1 MGARQTV
8 MLSGIPQC
16 AADHYI
22 SMEFGV
28 PTTAR
33 RFIDQTSVGFCITSL
48 PPQDRSKQ
56 HETDGL
62 IAGGGLAV
70 APNWLSLHRR
80 QTGNPGGG
88 RSFLLAG
95 GPSSFGCRNQSDQLE
110 PYCSNASMLGID
122 RRVFW
127 HSRTLEGYH
136 MLSRMNSM
144 KLRGS
149 LNPPTTTAYDHSKAC
164 RRSISLRGSCQHA

>member
-1 MGARQTV
+1 M
-8 MLSGIPQC
+8 
-16 AADHYI
+16 
-22 SMEFGV
+22 
-28 PTTAR
+28 
-33 RFIDQTSVGFCITSL
+33 
-48 PPQDRSKQ
+48 
-56 HETDGL
+56 
-62 IAGGGLAV
+62 

-149 LNPPTTTAYDHSKAC
+149 PSIPRRPQPTTTVKLAEGAIHFIAGWLPTCLAAVSMRSLPSWTVTTYICLWTCC
-164 RRSISLRGSCQHA
+164 RVESGLAWTVQESGGRRQSLN